1 MSRPS
6 TLPLWYVVIA
16 FGMMF
21 GGDVAGAPAVAF
33 IGGVLVALLFLFLAG
48 AIGYL
53 VLDRLRPRIR

>member
-6 TLPLWYVVIA
+6 TLPLGYVVIA